1 MLMFLTFRYMKNFK
15 AWKDDMI
22 KKEKLMG
29 TYTEEYDPN
38 KKTSSII
45 NLKDKSK
52 TKAQGSWDSL

>member
-1 MLMFLTFRYMKNFK
+1 MKNFK
-15 AWKDDMI
+15 AWKDDLI

-52 TKAQGSWDSL
+52 TKAQGSWDGL